1 MLRLEFVLHHVLELC
16 YDDCLGEDARQET
29 FRSLM
34 EMSQDGVGLYPQV
47 CLCIGECYRCG
58 FGVEKNEKKALEYD
72 LLACKEQFPILL
84 DEFFSF
90 SRIENRIAGCY
101 ENGVG
106 TKQSNREAFRW
117 YSKAAIG
124 NHAASAEKIAEYY
137 EKGIYV
143 APDTRKAEI
152 FRDFANRIR
161 RAERDNQ
168 MEIAF

>member
-1 MLRLEFVLHHVLELC
+1 M
-16 YDDCLGEDARQET
+16 
-29 FRSLM
+29 
-34 EMSQDGVGLYPQV
+34 

-58 FGVEKNEKKALEYD
+58 FGVEKNEEKALEHD
-72 LLACKEQFPILL
+72 LLACKEQFPVLL

-106 TKQSNREAFRW
+106 TKQSDREAFRW
-117 YSKAAIG
+117 YSKAAID

-143 APDTRKAEI
+143 ASDTRKAEI